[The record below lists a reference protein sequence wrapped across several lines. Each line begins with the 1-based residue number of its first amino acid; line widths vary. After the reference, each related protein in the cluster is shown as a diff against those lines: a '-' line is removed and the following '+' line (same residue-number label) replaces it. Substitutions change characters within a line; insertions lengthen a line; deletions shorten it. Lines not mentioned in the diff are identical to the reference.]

1 MTIAPIIAVNALDLQ
16 QVNKLHQCII
26 LTNKQK
32 YKKSMLKHIVMWR
45 YKDGAEGKS
54 PLEHAQW
61 MKQNLE
67 ALVGVV
73 PEILGLEYGIDQ
85 MSTPAS
91 YHGVLTVV
99 VEDAEALK
107 RYANHPEHLKIV
119 DYASRVTESRVV
131 VDYTL

>member
-1 MTIAPIIAVNALDLQ
+1 
-16 QVNKLHQCII
+16 
-26 LTNKQK
+26 
-32 YKKSMLKHIVMWR
+32 MLKHIVMWR
-45 YKDGAEGKS
+45 FKDGAEGKS

-73 PEILGLEYGIDQ
+73 PEIQSLEYGIDE
-85 MSTPAS
+85 MPTPAS
-91 YHGVLTVV
+91 YHGVLTIVV
-99 VEDAEALK
+99 ADTEALI

-119 DYASRVTESRVV
+119 DYASKVTENRVV

>member
-1 MTIAPIIAVNALDLQ
+1 
-16 QVNKLHQCII
+16 
-26 LTNKQK
+26 
-32 YKKSMLKHIVMWR
+32 MLKHIVMWR

-73 PEILGLEYGIDQ
+73 PEILDLEYGIDQ
-85 MSTPAS
+85 MSTQAS

-99 VEDAEALK
+99 VADAEALK

>member
-1 MTIAPIIAVNALDLQ
+1 
-16 QVNKLHQCII
+16 
-26 LTNKQK
+26 
-32 YKKSMLKHIVMWR
+32 MLKHIVMWR
-45 YKDGAEGKS
+45 YKDSAEGKS

>member
-1 MTIAPIIAVNALDLQ
+1 
-16 QVNKLHQCII
+16 
-26 LTNKQK
+26 
-32 YKKSMLKHIVMWR
+32 MLKHIVMWR

-61 MKQNLE
+61 TKQNLE

>member
-1 MTIAPIIAVNALDLQ
+1 
-16 QVNKLHQCII
+16 
-26 LTNKQK
+26 
-32 YKKSMLKHIVMWR
+32 MLKHIVMWR

-73 PEILGLEYGIDQ
+73 PGILDLEYGIDQ

-99 VEDAEALK
+99 VADTEALK